1 LDTQDDKRRR
11 DFLDDVEKLGIRRPA
26 TDMAK
31 KLGLYQ
37 GYVCRIMTGESTV
50 SEQFFED
57 V

>member
-26 TDMAK
+26 TDIAK

-50 SEQFFED
+50 LEQFFED